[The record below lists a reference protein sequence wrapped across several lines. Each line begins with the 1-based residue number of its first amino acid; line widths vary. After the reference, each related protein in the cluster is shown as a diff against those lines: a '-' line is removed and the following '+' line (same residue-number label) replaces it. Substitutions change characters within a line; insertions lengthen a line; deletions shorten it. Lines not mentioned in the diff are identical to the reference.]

1 MLFGVVLIACTGGA
15 SLLLSRHS
23 HHFASD
29 TSPFPVGLTFTRA
42 EWSKVT
48 RKLARLGFHRPTV
61 VSGMRQQAPN
71 RAFGIVRAVSTARG
85 ACFIP
90 VHAVQLGSPTCSLSG
105 DLEKPLLVYA
115 ASDRWAGHIA
125 TDVIGVVPR
134 SITGV
139 SMIDPSG
146 FESGLALIPSGTLFS
161 FAGAYGDSKLV
172 VRARIASGRI
182 EAQVKLP

>member
-1 MLFGVVLIACTGGA
+1 
-15 SLLLSRHS
+15 
-23 HHFASD
+23 
-29 TSPFPVGLTFTRA
+29 
-42 EWSKVT
+42 
-48 RKLARLGFHRPTV
+48 
-61 VSGMRQQAPN
+61 
-71 RAFGIVRAVSTARG
+71 
-85 ACFIP
+85 
-90 VHAVQLGSPTCSLSG
+90 LSG

-172 VRARIASGRI
+172 VRARTASGRI